1 MKMNKPYRL
10 WLSII
15 ATNAISLSMIFLSI
29 KSTLIE
35 SFNHSKKNHKDNFV
49 FTDSQLHRLR
59 KKNAMTVA
67 IVEDKAYWVDGNV
80 FYETDVVNGE
90 IVRENAKQVDAFNL
104 SSKQF
109 SYLLDILDNIT

>member
-29 KSTLIE
+29 KSMLIE
-35 SFNHSKKNHKDNFV
+35 SLNYSNKNQKNDFV

-59 KKNAMTVA
+59 KRNAMTVA
-67 IVEDKAYWVDGNV
+67 IVEDKAYWVHDNV
-80 FYETDVVNGE
+80 FYETDVVDGE
-90 IVRENAKQVDAFNL
+90 IVRENAKQVDAFSL

-109 SYLLDILDNIT
+109 SNLLDILDNIT